1 MLKFASE
8 NNCCVLEW
16 RECIVSSF
24 LLYPLFHPNE
34 DDMFVMQ
41 IVVVDHADVILMQV
55 RFEV

>member
-1 MLKFASE
+1 
-8 NNCCVLEW
+8 
-16 RECIVSSF
+16 VSSF